1 MSPFWARGQPVRPA
15 AIPLPLLMYPRGG
28 NRYRIAMYPACDSP
42 LRRWIGR
49 APEES
54 KPASIRG
61 EQAVRGFWSDFL
73 DIFDQVTVS
82 PEEFIDLGDRVVM
95 PNRTH
100 MRSREGIEVQTQSA
114 VVVTLRH
121 RRIVRWCLY
130 QEKAEALE
138 AVRLRE

>member
-1 MSPFWARGQPVRPA
+1 VRFTTPSLDWSRSRGVQA
-15 AIPLPLLMYPRGG
+15 GIY
-28 NRYRIAMYPACDSP
+28 
-42 LRRWIGR
+42 
-49 APEES
+49 
-54 KPASIRG
+54 RG